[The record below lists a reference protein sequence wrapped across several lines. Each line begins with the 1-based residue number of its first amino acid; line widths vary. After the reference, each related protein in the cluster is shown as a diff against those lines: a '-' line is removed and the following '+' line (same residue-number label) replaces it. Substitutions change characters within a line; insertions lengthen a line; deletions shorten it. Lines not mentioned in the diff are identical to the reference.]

1 MARIQINSQDTINI
15 SKHSGKM
22 EGIKSL
28 STFKNFNENCKRLA
42 KNPLSICS
50 HCYVDGTIKR
60 YETKQG
66 NNLEKALVDNHKLL
80 TSRLLTKEEI
90 IRLSLFNENYFRFE
104 SFGDLNNDIQ
114 LENFVNIA
122 KYYKNTQF
130 ALFTK
135 HYDIVYRYV
144 KNKKMPSNI
153 NLVLSGIFLNNPFN
167 TAIVGYI
174 KKYHKNTITFVVYDE
189 ETAQETN
196 TRINCQKKCGT
207 CLNCYKKGKKFDVVE
222 KLK

>member
-15 SKHSGKM
+15 TKHSGKM
-22 EGIKSL
+22 EGLRSL
-28 STFKNFNENCKRLA
+28 STYKNFNENCKRLA
-42 KNPLSICS
+42 QNKLSICS
-50 HCYVDGTIKR
+50 HCYVDKNIKR
-60 YETKQG
+60 YSTKEG
-66 NNLEKALVDNHKLL
+66 NALENALVDNHKLL

-90 IRLSLFNENYFRFE
+90 IRLNLFNDVYFRFE
-104 SFGDLNNDIQ
+104 SFGDLNNEIQ
-114 LENFVNIA
+114 LRNYVNIA
-122 KYYKNTQF
+122 KHYKNTNF

-135 HYDIVYRYV
+135 HYNIVYKFV
-144 KNKKMPSNI
+144 KENKMPNNI

-167 TAIVGYI
+167 TAIVDYI

-189 ETAQETN
+189 ETAEETN
-196 TRINCQKKCGT
+196 TRINCQKKCNT